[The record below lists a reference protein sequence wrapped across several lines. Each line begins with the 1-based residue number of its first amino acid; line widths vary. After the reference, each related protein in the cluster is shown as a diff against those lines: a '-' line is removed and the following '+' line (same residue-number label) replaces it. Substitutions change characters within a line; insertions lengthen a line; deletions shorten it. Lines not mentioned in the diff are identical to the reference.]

1 MSFTFE
7 THYDAKTMAV
17 MARAL
22 RKTVRKKRSR
32 RSHLFGWLAVAFGVL
47 MLVTDDGL
55 NLRTALT
62 AAAVALILVALLL
75 EDRLNGH
82 VAQKR
87 MLPGTETAVTVF
99 EEGGFVSTTQVG
111 RTEWKYD
118 AIRLIAET
126 PDFFV
131 FVFDASHAQLYD
143 KAHLEGGSAE
153 EFRRF
158 LQSVTGLTVQTL
170 S

>member
-1 MSFTFE
+1 
-7 THYDAKTMAV
+7 MAV

-62 AAAVALILVALLL
+62 AAAVALILIALLL
-75 EDRLNGH
+75 EDRLTDMWPKSGCCP
-82 VAQKR
+82 APK
-87 MLPGTETAVTVF
+87 PAVTVF

-118 AIRLIAET
+118 AIRLVAET
-126 PDFFV
+126 PDFFR
-131 FVFDASHAQLYD
+131 LC
-143 KAHLEGGSAE
+143 L
-153 EFRRF
+153 
-158 LQSVTGLTVQTL
+158 
-170 S
+170 